1 MPLAQKPSILP
12 SSIAFAAL
20 TPNDTPAGLAGIGG
34 GAISTLSRFGSMPYS
49 LSNSIRPISISGAAP
64 ILLALHDLDIA
75 ALDLE
80 IGAHDQEPV
89 GVLRQRAEQ
98 LHALPFRKRRGA
110 ECDEPPTKSA
120 LPSRSAS

>member
-1 MPLAQKPSILP
+1 M
-12 SSIAFAAL
+12 
-20 TPNDTPAGLAGIGG
+20 
-34 GAISTLSRFGSMPYS
+34 
-49 LSNSIRPISISGAAP
+49 SISGAAP
-64 ILLALHDLDIA
+64 IRLPLTDRDVA

-98 LHALPFRKRRGA
+98 LHALPFGKAAGA
-110 ECDEPPTKSA
+110 ECDEPPTKSH